1 MEKRR
6 LLKDK
11 MLRAG
16 YATSEC
22 LSCSLEGLKDVGSTE
37 DRIGPRVCA
46 ILQCGVAL
54 GQTKTDRAGE
64 RKSVNSEGALVKRPA
79 LF

>member
-1 MEKRR
+1 MGKRR

-11 MLRAG
+11 MRRAG

-22 LSCSLEGLKDVGSTE
+22 LSCPLEGLEDVGSTE
-37 DRIGPRVCA
+37 ARIGPRVCA

-54 GQTKTDRAGE
+54 GQTGTDRAGE
-64 RKSVNSEGALVKRPA
+64 RKSIHSKCALVKVSVV
-79 LF
+79 F

>member
-11 MLRAG
+11 MRRAG

-22 LSCSLEGLKDVGSTE
+22 LSCPLEGLKDVGSTE
-37 DRIGPRVCA
+37 ARIGPRVCA

-54 GQTKTDRAGE
+54 GQPE
-64 RKSVNSEGALVKRPA
+64 RTEPA
-79 LF
+79 KERVSTARVL